1 MITVIAPHAR
11 PEFSANLL
19 ANFRRQRGVDA
30 QLLVVENGPAVGA
43 VSSDAATVIC
53 SSAHQADAMN
63 AGLACLRANGGGPW
77 ARWDDDDRYSPDYLA
92 EVERELVTHEVV
104 GKTWGFV
111 LFDDGLY
118 RFGGIENGPAEMLAG
133 GTLAARVV
141 DVAPFKRFNDDD
153 VHWCRDMRS
162 SGVEL
167 WAGSHQGYCYNR
179 MTRMSP
185 RVIEGGPAVTRF
197 SFGPSLF
204 YGQLATDAVDDH
216 GIQPL
221 CSLPGPTDEELV
233 AEITGRDRY
242 GESSDF
248 HVRRVTMALTA
259 T

>member
-19 ANFRRQRGVDA
+19 ANFRRQRGVEA
-30 QLLVVENGPAVGA
+30 QLLVVENGEAVGA
-43 VSSDAATVIC
+43 VAAEDASVIC
-53 SSAHQADAMN
+53 SASHQADAMN
-63 AGLACLRANGGGPW
+63 AGLAWLRANGGGAW

-118 RFGGIENGPAEMLAG
+118 RFGGIENGHAEMLAG
-133 GTLAARVV
+133 GTLAARTA

-153 VHWCRDMRS
+153 VHWCRDMRA

-167 WAGSHQGYCYNR
+167 WAGPHQGYCYNR
-179 MTRMSP
+179 ATRQSP
-185 RVIEGGPAVTRF
+185 RAIEGGPAVTRF

-204 YGQLATDAVDDH
+204 YGPQPMSAVDRP
-216 GIQPL
+216 GIEPL
-221 CSLPGPTDEELV
+221 CSVPPPSDDELV
-233 AEITGRDRY
+233 AEL
-242 GESSDF
+242 SAS
-248 HVRRVTMALTA
+248 
-259 T
+259 